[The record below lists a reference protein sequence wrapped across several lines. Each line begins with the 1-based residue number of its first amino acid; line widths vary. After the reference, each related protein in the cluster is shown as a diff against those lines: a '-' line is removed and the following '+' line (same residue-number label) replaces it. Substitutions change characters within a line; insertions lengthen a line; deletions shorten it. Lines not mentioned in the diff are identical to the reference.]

1 MFDVYF
7 FENKNLLLSQV
18 RKLVPAEGEDIKI
31 KGRKGKVLN
40 VTSVD
45 EKKIHVHVSLETIS
59 KSSKLVV
66 DNSKKKKR

>member
-1 MFDVYF
+1 MLFDVYF

-40 VTSVD
+40 VTSID
-45 EKKIHVHVSLETIS
+45 EKRSTCRFH
-59 KSSKLVV
+59 
-66 DNSKKKKR
+66 